1 MTTFLRGLFLLDQG
15 RNGNHY
21 NGLRREDLFISSN
34 RIFRKAS
41 ACGLGRSVGVPAA
54 IRSGASP
61 GKNRRAVRVEGSM
74 ATKKIERMKKIIGAC
89 NSLDNWDMYGGA
101 ITEGS
106 GCDSRG

>member
-1 MTTFLRGLFLLDQG
+1 
-15 RNGNHY
+15 
-21 NGLRREDLFISSN
+21 
-34 RIFRKAS
+34 
-41 ACGLGRSVGVPAA
+41 
-54 IRSGASP
+54 
-61 GKNRRAVRVEGSM
+61 M